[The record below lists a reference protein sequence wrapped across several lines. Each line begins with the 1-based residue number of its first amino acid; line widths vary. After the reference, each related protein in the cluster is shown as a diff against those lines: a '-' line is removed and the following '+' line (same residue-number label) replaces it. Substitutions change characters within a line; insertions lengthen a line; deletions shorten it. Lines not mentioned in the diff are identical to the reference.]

1 MNTQKP
7 STSITWKQLSM
18 DLSHFTQTC
27 WSCMWVFVLMKFMV
41 LHWTEC
47 ILIDFFNMQT
57 GIYSHL
63 NCHIKHRK
71 KKYLIIN
78 VCLEIH
84 HQEREAQ
91 WWMPMQLQMPMIP
104 EATAQPLPGEE
115 YTTFHWQPSIPPKP
129 IYLKEWL
136 SYNTDNNAKLLFKLE
151 DCNIKYTVFCYY

>member
-1 MNTQKP
+1 
-7 STSITWKQLSM
+7 
-18 DLSHFTQTC
+18 
-27 WSCMWVFVLMKFMV
+27 
-41 LHWTEC
+41 
-47 ILIDFFNMQT
+47 MQT

-115 YTTFHWQPSIPPKP
+115 YTTFHWQPLMQEHTTK
-129 IYLKEWL
+129 
-136 SYNTDNNAKLLFKLE
+136 THLFE
-151 DCNIKYTVFCYY
+151 RMIVIKHR